1 MDEHR
6 ALTDADVAAIAQ
18 AVARQ
23 QNACSLGIS
32 ASDAAEL
39 CELAAWL
46 RKLKNAVGNV
56 VIYGL
61 VAFLAVL
68 FYMGVGRWK

>member
-23 QNACSLGIS
+23 NACSLGIS

-39 CELAAWL
+39 CGLAAWL
-46 RKLKNAVGNV
+46 RKLKNAIGNV
-56 VIYGL
+56 VIYGFVL
-61 VAFLAVL
+61 FLALL
-68 FYMGVGRWK
+68 FYLGMGFRK